1 MSSIEKSL
9 SARRDRLPA
18 GDPRRNETYACGDM
32 NTSILRTARGR
43 TVLLQHDVVTP
54 RPYTRINHIA
64 GTKGVF
70 RDYPPRL
77 FLDGQKRHDRWGSLK
92 DQKKRFEHPL
102 WTRLKKQASKGG
114 HGGMDYV
121 MSWRLMQCVREGL
134 APDMDVYDAAA
145 WSAPAPLSEQSV
157 KAGGSAVDFPDFT
170 RGRWAEARPAF
181 VVAR

>member
-1 MSSIEKSL
+1 
-9 SARRDRLPA
+9 
-18 GDPRRNETYACGDM
+18 M
-32 NTSILRTARGR
+32 NTRLLRTARGR

-54 RPYTRINHIA
+54 RPYSRINHVA

-77 FLDGQKRHDRWGSLK
+77 FLDGQKDHKRWGSVK
-92 DQKKRFEHPL
+92 DYKKRFEHPL
-102 WTRLKKQASKGG
+102 WTRLKKLAKKGG

-134 APDMDVYDAAA
+134 VPDMDVYDAAA

-157 KAGGSAVDFPDFT
+157 RSGGSAVEFPDFT
-170 RGRWAEARPAF
+170 RGRWDQPRTAF
-181 VVAR
+181 VVA